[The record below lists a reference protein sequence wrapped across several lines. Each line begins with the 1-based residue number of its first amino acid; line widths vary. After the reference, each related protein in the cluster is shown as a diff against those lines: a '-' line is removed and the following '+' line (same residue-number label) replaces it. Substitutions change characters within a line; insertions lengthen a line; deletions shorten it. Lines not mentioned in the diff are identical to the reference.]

1 MPKQIFASLLLLA
14 AASPLLAADPAPAS
28 AKQLFQKDLTSV
40 SGKELILL
48 TVDYIPG
55 GASMPHR
62 HDAQVVVYVLEGA
75 VTMQVKGQ
83 PAVTLHAGDTFYESP
98 TDVHSVSAN
107 ASKSAPAKLLVFMVK
122 DKGAPVTRAAE

>member
-1 MPKQIFASLLLLA
+1 MQKKLFASLLLIVA
-14 AASPLLAADPAPAS
+14 AAPLLAADSAPAS

-40 SGKELILL
+40 NGKELILL
-48 TVDYIPG
+48 TVDYLPG
-55 GASMPHR
+55 GTSMPHR
-62 HDAQVVVYVLEGA
+62 HDAQVVVYVLEGT

-83 PAVTLHAGDTFYESP
+83 PAVTLHAGETFYESP

-122 DKGAPVTRAAE
+122 DKGAPITRAAE